1 MKGCSPLWDVSVYTQ
16 RHMSFEKA
24 LREMIRVE
32 LASQL
37 RPLQKSIA
45 SLEKGLGHLERLRAM
60 TAKLAPLA
68 ASRGMKFTL
77 PPARGA
83 SKPAVGKAVAKA
95 APAKTVP
102 AKGTPA
108 KAAPQKAEPT
118 KASAGS
124 ARGAGKGASA
134 QAVAASSGACAVIGC
149 KRPSRSKGYCSA
161 HYQKLRLLIRT
172 DRRPSDW
179 TDNASPQSAKDVKL
193 PRGRAA
199 ALERQAEPK
208 QEEPKE
214 PPKPKAWVRKK
225 GAPGMVS
232 LH

>member
-1 MKGCSPLWDVSVYTQ
+1 MYTQ

-32 LASQL
+32 LTTQL

-45 SLEKGLGHLERLRAM
+45 SLEKGLGHLERLRSM
-60 TAKLAPLA
+60 TARLAPLA
-68 ASRGMKFTL
+68 ASQGLKL
-77 PPARGA
+77 PLPLARGA
-83 SKPAVGKAVAKA
+83 GRAAAGKAAPAKAAPVKAAPVKAAAPAKA
-95 APAKTVP
+95 APAKAP
-102 AKGTPA
+102 AG
-108 KAAPQKAEPT
+108 AAR
-118 KASAGS
+118 SS
-124 ARGAGKGASA
+124 GKGAGASA
-134 QAVAASSGACAVIGC
+134 AAASSGACAVIGC

-179 TDNASPQSAKDVKL
+179 SDNAPPQSAKDVKL

-199 ALERQAEPK
+199 AQERQAEPQ

-225 GAPGMVS
+225 GAPGMIS
-232 LH
+232 LN